1 MKIEK
6 FGKILSNLHV
16 IQIRSLKQALN
27 NGLVLKKVRQVIKFN
42 QNAWL
47 KPYIDIN
54 TYLRKK
60 QKMILKKNSLSWW
73 ITQFLQKVWK
83 MWKNIEI

>member
-27 NGLVLKKVRQVIKFN
+27 NGLVLKKVCQVIKFN

-54 TYLRKK
+54 TYLKK
-60 QKMILKKNSLSWW
+60 SKNDFEKEFFKLMNNAVFAKSMENVKK
-73 ITQFLQKVWK
+73 T
-83 MWKNIEI
+83 

>member
-6 FGKILSNLHV
+6 FGKILSNLHDKTEYV

-60 QKMILKKNSLSWW
+60 QKMILKKNSLS
-73 ITQFLQKVWK
+73 
-83 MWKNIEI
+83 